1 MIASNTVLREL
12 MVSNEL
18 CIDIVYPNITQIAII
33 LYDESMKIPVTVFTG
48 YLGSGKTTIILNLIQ
63 QLDPSYKV
71 VWLKNEYGNI
81 SVDSELA
88 KENNIQVKEML
99 NGCLCCVLVGKLK
112 DALNEILAEYKPD
125 RIIIESSGTAYPLPI
140 VFEISQIGQ
149 LELDGVIN
157 VIDAENFN
165 GYHDKGYVAKMQA
178 GYTDLIIINKID
190 RIDPN
195 QLDKVLDEVYDLNP
209 STPKVQTA
217 NGNLSRNLLLGLD
230 SKLVEDIDEEDVEHD
245 HHDSHDHP
253 DDVEVVDYIENT
265 AFNRSELEQLL
276 STLKLRGFIRIK
288 GSVRGDDDKYY
299 LLNWVFGR
307 NTWQEL
313 SKYSGPTKIA
323 FMGKDIKNFSTKLLS
338 DLRNLAKTV

>member
-1 MIASNTVLREL
+1 
-12 MVSNEL
+12 
-18 CIDIVYPNITQIAII
+18 
-33 LYDESMKIPVTVFTG
+33 MKIPVTVFTG
-48 YLGSGKTTIILNLIQ
+48 YLGSGKTTIILNLIK

-71 VWLKNEYGNI
+71 VWLKNEYGDI

-112 DALNEILAEYKPD
+112 DALLEILADYQPD

-140 VFEISQIGQ
+140 VFEIGQISQ
-149 LELDGVIN
+149 LELDGVVN

-190 RIDPN
+190 KIEPD
-195 QLDKVLDEVYDLNP
+195 QLDEVLDEVYELNP

-217 NGNLSRNLLLGLD
+217 TGDLSKELLLGLD
-230 SKLVEDIDEEDVEHD
+230 SKLVEEVDEEDVEHD
-245 HHDSHDHP
+245 HHNSHDHP
-253 DDVEVVDYIENT
+253 DDVEVINYIEPKS
-265 AFNRSELEQLL
+265 FDLDKLEALL
-276 STLKLRGFIRIK
+276 SGLKVRGFIRIK
-288 GSVRGDDDKYY
+288 GTVQADDGKYY

-307 NTWQEL
+307 TTWQEL
-313 SKYSGPTKIA
+313 SKYSGPTKIV
-323 FMGKDIKNFSTKLLS
+323 FMGKDIKSFSNNLRMLLS
-338 DLRNLAKTV
+338 TT